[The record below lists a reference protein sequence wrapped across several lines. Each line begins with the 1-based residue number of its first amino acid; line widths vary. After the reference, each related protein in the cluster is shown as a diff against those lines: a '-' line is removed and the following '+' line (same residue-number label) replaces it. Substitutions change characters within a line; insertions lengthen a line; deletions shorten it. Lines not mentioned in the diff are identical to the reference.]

1 MGRLTTHVLD
11 TAAGRAAAGVRI
23 ELWSIDKDHSR
34 RLLTTVNTNADGRTD
49 APLLQGDAFVAGR
62 YELVFYIGDYFTEAS
77 AANDDPPFLDEV
89 PLRIGIADAS
99 GHYHVP
105 PLDFTLEL
113 RDLSWKLIHAASCR
127 RNLS

>member
-1 MGRLTTHVLD
+1 MTRLTTHVLD

-77 AANDDPPFLDEV
+77 AANDDPPFLDRVTIEF
-89 PLRIGIADAS
+89 GIADTTS
-99 GHYHVP
+99 HYHVP
-105 PLDFTLEL
+105 LLVTPWSYSTY
-113 RDLSWKLIHAASCR
+113 RGS
-127 RNLS
+127 